1 MTFFQLTPH
10 ASKWPREIEM
20 GFKIKT
26 KWALLDLF
34 IRVQAPNK
42 KLKFPGGGEKGKRR
56 GRESVAGDGQVCH
69 FMLIISGFKK
79 MSCR

>member
-1 MTFFQLTPH
+1 MTFYQLTPH

-34 IRVQAPNK
+34 IRVQALNK
-42 KLKFPGGGEKGKRR
+42 SLSFRGGGGEEGEEERKWECSWWWSDLPFYANYLK
-56 GRESVAGDGQVCH
+56 V
-69 FMLIISGFKK
+69 
-79 MSCR
+79 

>member
-42 KLKFPGGGEKGKRR
+42 KLKFPGGGGEGEEERKG
-56 GRESVAGDGQVCH
+56 ECSWWW
-69 FMLIISGFKK
+69 SGLPFYANYL
-79 MSCR
+79 RV